1 MSNFAPIKFLKEY
14 SKQHPWR
21 FYSILCVVSAT
32 AYGELKF
39 RSMRRKE
46 LLVEKDEKVEAKNE
60 YEQYLISQKKI
71 KENQMSLDEERNR
84 LKNIIDGTNNN
95 SDISEEQKKTLLNNT
110 KEKLNQ
116 LKNEVTER
124 KEKLGNEVK
133 IKNVKKGFSDGLEK
147 LKNNSKNITKK
158 ISKEKITSKIKRNKS
173 KKSVS
178 EKSDNDTVTPS
189 IPEVSNQEKSEENK
203 NSNLSFFRNSNEKFR
218 DYFQKFN
225 NRMSS
230 SASSSS
236 NNYYDSISRKDNE
249 YSEAEEIYE
258 NDNPERM
265 IFLYDV
271 TPSEVHKTY

>member
-95 SDISEEQKKTLLNNT
+95 SDISEEQKKTLLSNT

-116 LKNEVTER
+116 LKNEVNER

-133 IKNVKKGFSDGLEK
+133 IKNVKKGFSDGIEK

-158 ISKEKITSKIKRNKS
+158 ISKEKISSKIRKNKS

-178 EKSDNDTVTPS
+178 EKSDTNTINPS
-189 IPEVSNQEKSEENK
+189 VPEIHEQEKSEEK
-203 NSNLSFFRNSNEKFR
+203 ENSNLSFFRNSNERFR

-225 NRMSS
+225 NRMT
-230 SASSSS
+230 SSSS
-236 NNYYDSISRKDNE
+236 NNYYGSTSRNDNE
-249 YSEAEEIYE
+249 YSKEEEEIYE

-271 TPSEVHKTY
+271 TTQESNRNY